1 MKKVDKTYNQVLEK
15 IALFMTVTFIS
26 VIPLLIRIYI
36 VNYPMNEYSWF
47 DNQSTFIDTYSLFRS
62 WVIILL
68 GTIAGATLLYQQI
81 KCKTLSM
88 KDPVVITTLVLFS
101 LTLLSYFTSIN
112 KSISSMGYLERSESV
127 WVWLS
132 YFLVFLL
139 IYSVRWTSKN
149 LKIIISSFVITNVLM
164 SLIGLLQY
172 FGVHILFSEWFKP
185 FITSRELTNASI
197 EGLYSIDYK
206 VILQTLSHYNYVGY
220 FITLSLPVTIALLI
234 YEQNI
239 KLKVFYGLLSVL
251 ILFNLFGSTA
261 RGGLLGILVSIPFLL
276 FINRHKLIKNR
287 KVAITLI
294 LMFTVVFIGFEI
306 ISGGFVTMRI
316 KSTFTSIETA
326 NILQD
331 VVVEEDTIRFNITD
345 KLFEIKVV
353 SAVDAE
359 WDVQFKLDDVII
371 KPVGLDEKGALYFEP
386 TVLLNVKNYITSA
399 EDQYLYTVDIYGTP
413 WYFGYSDDKLTY
425 INVYGKPD
433 SIIRPDSIGFE
444 GKEKLGSARGY
455 IWSRSFPL
463 IINKPL
469 LGYGPDTFALAF
481 PQSDY
486 VGKYNAYNTTN
497 MVVDKAHNT
506 FIQIAINSG
515 VFALLAY
522 VVLHIILAV
531 RMISYFVKNKFNAT
545 SIYHSIFSSVV
556 LGYFIASFF
565 NDSTVQVSPTYWG
578 LLGLS
583 FIIFETRKESMIDS

>member
-1 MKKVDKTYNQVLEK
+1 
-15 IALFMTVTFIS
+15 
-26 VIPLLIRIYI
+26 
-36 VNYPMNEYSWF
+36 
-47 DNQSTFIDTYSLFRS
+47 
-62 WVIILL
+62 
-68 GTIAGATLLYQQI
+68 
-81 KCKTLSM
+81 
-88 KDPVVITTLVLFS
+88 
-101 LTLLSYFTSIN
+101 
-112 KSISSMGYLERSESV
+112 
-127 WVWLS
+127 
-132 YFLVFLL
+132 
-139 IYSVRWTSKN
+139 
-149 LKIIISSFVITNVLM
+149 M

-172 FGVHILFSEWFKP
+172 LGVHILFSEWFKP
-185 FITSRELTNASI
+185 FITSRELTNTSI

-234 YEQNI
+234 YEHNR
-239 KLKVFYGLLSVL
+239 KMKVLYGLLSVL

-261 RGGLLGILVSIPFLL
+261 RGGLLGIMVSIPFLL

-294 LMFTVVFIGFEI
+294 LMFTVVFVGFEI
-306 ISGGFVTMRI
+306 ISGGFVTMRL
-316 KSTFTSIETA
+316 KSTFTSIDTA

-331 VVVEEDTIRFNITD
+331 VIVEEDTMRFNITD
-345 KLFEIKVV
+345 KQFEIKVV

-371 KPVGLDEKGALYFEP
+371 KPAGLDENGALYFDP
-386 TVLLNVKNYITSA
+386 TVLPNVKNYITSA
-399 EDQYLYTVDIYGTP
+399 EDQFLYTVDIYGTP
-413 WYFGYSDDKLTY
+413 WYFGYFDDKLSY
-425 INVYGKPD
+425 INVYGKSD
-433 SIIRPDSIGFE
+433 SIIKPDSIGFE
-444 GKEKLGSARGY
+444 GKEKFGSARGY
-455 IWSRSFPL
+455 IWSRSLPL
-463 IINKPL
+463 ILKKPL

-515 VFALLAY
+515 IVALLAY
-522 VVLHIILAV
+522 IVLHIILAV
-531 RMISYFVKNKFNAT
+531 RMIRYFIKNKFNAT
-545 SIYHSIFSSVV
+545 SIYHSIFSSVA

-583 FIIFETRKESMIDS
+583 FIIFESNESEIDFKAHS

>member
-1 MKKVDKTYNQVLEK
+1 MKKVEKTYKQLLEK
-15 IALFMTVTFIS
+15 IALLIAIVFIS
-26 VIPLLIRIYI
+26 VIPLLIRIYV
-36 VNYPMNEYSWF
+36 VNYPLNTFAWF

-62 WVIILL
+62 WVIMLVGI
-68 GTIAGATLLYQQI
+68 IAGVAVIYQQI
-81 KCKTLSM
+81 KYKRLSL
-88 KDPVVITTLVLFS
+88 KDPVVIATLVLFVF
-101 LTLLSYFTSIN
+101 TLLSYFTSIN
-112 KSISSMGYLERSESV
+112 KSISLTGYLERSESV

-139 IYSVRWTSKN
+139 IYSTQWTSKN
-149 LKIIISSFVITNVLM
+149 LKIIVSSFVITNVLM
-164 SLIGLLQY
+164 SIIGLLQY

-234 YEQNI
+234 YEKNR
-239 KLKVFYGLLSVL
+239 KLKVIYGLLSVL

-261 RGGLLGILVSIPFLL
+261 RGGLLGIMVSIPFLL
-276 FINRHKLIKNR
+276 FINRHRLIKNR

-345 KLFEIKVV
+345 KQFEIKVV

-359 WDVQFKLDDVII
+359 WDVQFKLDDVIV
-371 KPVGLDEKGALYFEP
+371 KPTGLDENGALYFDP
-386 TVLLNVKNYITSA
+386 SVLPNVKNYITSA
-399 EDQYLYTVDIYGTP
+399 ENQYLYTVEIYGTP

-433 SIIRPDSIGFE
+433 SITQPDSIGFE

-455 IWSRSFPL
+455 IWSRSLPL
-463 IINKPL
+463 ILDKPV
-469 LGYGPDTFALAF
+469 LGYGTDTFALAF

-506 FIQIAINSG
+506 FIQIAVNSG

-522 VVLHIILAV
+522 VAIHIILAT
-531 RMISYFVKNKFNAT
+531 RMLKYFVKNKFKAT
-545 SIYHSIFSSVV
+545 SIYHSIFTTVM
-556 LGYFIASFF
+556 LGYFVASFF

-583 FIIFETRKESMIDS
+583 FIIFETRKESMIES